1 MQHIINIRKAEAN
14 KKIMLFVSIITCLV
28 LAVNL

>member
-1 MQHIINIRKAEAN
+1 MQSSSRLSKAESS
-14 KKIMLFVSIITCLV
+14 KKIMLFVSILACIV